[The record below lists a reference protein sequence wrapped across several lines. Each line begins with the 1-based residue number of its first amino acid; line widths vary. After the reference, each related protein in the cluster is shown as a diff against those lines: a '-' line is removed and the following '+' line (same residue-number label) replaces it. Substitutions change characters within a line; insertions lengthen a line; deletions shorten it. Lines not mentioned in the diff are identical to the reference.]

1 MADESKNSLST
12 TRRPLI
18 GSKPVSTLSVEQ
30 QADAF
35 LKKVRELGSSQ
46 AALQPQTTQARGRLI
61 FAMDATSSRQ
71 PTWDM
76 AVELQGEMF
85 RAASGLE
92 VKLVYFRGASECRQS
107 PWKSDPDQLSYL
119 MRKVSCQAG
128 YTQIGK
134 VLTLARE
141 LAAEESAKALVY
153 VGDSMEEKLDIL
165 CGRAAE
171 AGIPIFVFH
180 EFHGE
185 EMAEQVSVNPQTE
198 RAFREIARTSNGAYC
213 RFDAGAADTLRQLLG
228 AVAVYATGG
237 VSALETH
244 VSKSPTIAA
253 EPVHLLLTQLKK

>member
-1 MADESKNSLST
+1 MERNQMVDESKKSLST
-12 TRRPLI
+12 TRKLT
-18 GSKPVSTLSVEQ
+18 GSKPVSALTVEQ
-30 QADAF
+30 QAAAF

-46 AALQPQTTQARGRLI
+46 AALQALMTQARGRLI
-61 FAMDATSSRQ
+61 FAMDATASRQ
-71 PTWDM
+71 PAWDL
-76 AVELQGEMF
+76 AAELQAEMF

-92 VKLVYFRGASECRQS
+92 IKLVYFRGASECRLS

-134 VLTLARE
+134 ELTLARE

-180 EFHGE
+180 EFHGQ
-185 EMAEQVSVNPQTE
+185 EMAEEVSVNPQTE
-198 RAFREIARTSNGAYC
+198 RAFREIARASNGAYC

-228 AVAVYATGG
+228 AAAVYCYWRRISETGRRNERWG
-237 VSALETH
+237 
-244 VSKSPTIAA
+244 
-253 EPVHLLLTQLKK
+253 

>member
-1 MADESKNSLST
+1 MVDESKKSLST
-12 TRRPLI
+12 TRKPLT
-18 GSKPVSTLSVEQ
+18 GSKPFSALTVEQ

-46 AALQPQTTQARGRLI
+46 AALQSLTTQARGRLI

-76 AVELQGEMF
+76 AVELQAEVF
-85 RAASGLE
+85 LAASGLE
-92 VKLVYFRGASECRQS
+92 VKLGFFRGAGECRQS

-134 VLTLARE
+134 VLMLARE
-141 LAAEESAKALVY
+141 LATEESAKALVY
-153 VGDSMEEKLDIL
+153 VGDSVEEKLDIL

-180 EFHGE
+180 EF
-185 EMAEQVSVNPQTE
+185 
-198 RAFREIARTSNGAYC
+198 R
-213 RFDAGAADTLRQLLG
+213 
-228 AVAVYATGG
+228 
-237 VSALETH
+237 
-244 VSKSPTIAA
+244 
-253 EPVHLLLTQLKK
+253 

>member
-1 MADESKNSLST
+1 MADDGSKKSLST
-12 TRRPLI
+12 TRKPLTTT
-18 GSKPVSTLSVEQ
+18 KPLSSLTVEQ

-35 LKKVRELGSSQ
+35 LKKVRELGSSE
-46 AALQPQTTQARGRLI
+46 AALQSLTAQARGRLI
-61 FAMDATSSRQ
+61 FAMDATASRQ
-71 PTWDM
+71 PAWDL
-76 AVELQGEMF
+76 AAELQAEMF

-92 VKLVYFRGASECRQS
+92 IKLAYFRGASECRQS

-141 LAAEESAKALVY
+141 LAAEESAKSLVY
-153 VGDSMEEKLDIL
+153 VGDSIEEKLDIL

-180 EFHGE
+180 EFHGQE
-185 EMAEQVSVNPQTE
+185 KAEQASANLQTE
-198 RAFREIARTSNGAYC
+198 RAFREIARASNGAYC
-213 RFDAGAADTLRQLLG
+213 RFDARAADTLRQLLG

-237 VSALETH
+237 VSAIEAH
-244 VSKSPTIAA
+244 AAIAA
-253 EPVHLLLTQLKK
+253 EPVRLLLNQLKK